1 MVNMED
7 VDTMVTFWTTEINKC
22 LDLVAPYK
30 TRRIKQKKCCLPK
43 EVHELIQKVRSYK
56 KVIR

>member
-43 EVHELIQKVRSYK
+43 EVHELVSLS
-56 KVIR
+56 